1 MDWIWC
7 VCVWERQWVKRSLI
21 NNTPEWGPLHTRPQ
35 VHTEA
40 LTWHSVCSVA
50 LQSCS
55 ILFYSLLSTVTHTL
69 THSHT
74 QILQTVSTVFC
85 PHGKRPHVRWV
96 KSTSV
101 CLPCIDCFLFSLII
115 SSLHMSMTIPGM
127 WLGVLCRH
135 GHVWGKVSNPGY
147 ALGFQFPLWGEDTS
161 WPPSRLCWLTQTGNA
176 YVHENSKGILWIGM
190 RCPPMWWRSAT

>member
-1 MDWIWC
+1 MDLPPSRSLRSCEQQSDLPSNISLPCNIVFGFFFPVSNLWLFIYLYISRYSCVYLYINLFFFGILLQVCCFKFALEKKKLKKMDWIWC

-101 CLPCIDCFLFSLII
+101 CVFHALIAFY
-115 SSLHMSMTIPGM
+115 SH
-127 WLGVLCRH
+127 
-135 GHVWGKVSNPGY
+135 
-147 ALGFQFPLWGEDTS
+147 
-161 WPPSRLCWLTQTGNA
+161 
-176 YVHENSKGILWIGM
+176 
-190 RCPPMWWRSAT
+190 